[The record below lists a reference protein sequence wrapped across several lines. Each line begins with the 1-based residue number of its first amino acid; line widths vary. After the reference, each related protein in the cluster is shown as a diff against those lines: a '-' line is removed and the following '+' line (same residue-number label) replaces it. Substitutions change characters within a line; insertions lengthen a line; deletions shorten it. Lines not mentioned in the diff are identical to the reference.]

1 MKVLAITV
9 AVTLG
14 VVGLAAQAPG
24 SGGQDNAFFAGP
36 GTHGATLNG
45 QPLLPGTAILQGE
58 TVTTGAGGV
67 VVMAPTHGAGGVLEL
82 TGNASA
88 TVQSGSV
95 QGNSSDQLMVKSGN
109 AMVMGNV
116 SVVTPQGQTF
126 RSATAGTS
134 YVINATAAQSSM
146 GVLTGAVNTYNPR
159 NSPSVTQPPATTIP
173 AGDAIQVAANGG
185 QIQINS
191 IKMAQ
196 VNKPAP
202 NAAVPQTVTASQSQ

>member
-95 QGNSSDQLMVKSGN
+95 QGGSSDQLVVKTGN

-116 SVVTPQGQTF
+116 SVVTPQGETF
-126 RSATAGTS
+126 RPATANTS
-134 YVINATAAQSSM
+134 FVINANTTQSSM
-146 GVLTGAVNTYNPR
+146 GVLTGAVNTF
-159 NSPSVTQPPATTIP
+159 NSRLAASISQNQTNTIP
-173 AGDAIQVAANGG
+173 AGNAIQVGTNGG
-185 QIQINS
+185 QIQINN
-191 IKMAQ
+191 IKLAQ

-202 NAAVPQTVTASQSQ
+202 NAAVPQTATASQSQ